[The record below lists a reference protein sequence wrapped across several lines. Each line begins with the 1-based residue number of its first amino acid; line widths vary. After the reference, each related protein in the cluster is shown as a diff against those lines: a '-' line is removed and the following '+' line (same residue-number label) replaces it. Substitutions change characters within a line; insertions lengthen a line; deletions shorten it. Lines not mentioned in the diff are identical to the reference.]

1 MSLTR
6 RQIAAARARE
16 GIPVSLILEELVR
29 HLRGKRDLTPTQIRA
44 AEILLKKAMPD
55 LQSVE
60 MTADMTVRD
69 ATELSREELIR
80 IASGSSEG
88 AAEAA
93 DGDGEP
99 AAVH

>member
-1 MSLTR
+1 MSVTR
-6 RQIAAARARE
+6 RQLAAARARE
-16 GIPVSLILEELVR
+16 GIPVSLILEELVK
-29 HLRGKRDLTPTQIRA
+29 HLRGRRDLTATQIRA

-69 ATELSREELIR
+69 ATELSREELLR
-80 IASGSSEG
+80 IAAGGG
-88 AAEAA
+88 AGATEAA